1 MPRLEEAPFATHM
14 TEVDGGV
21 VVAVQGP
28 LDAYTVDEV
37 TQTLLSIP
45 TGTRALLDLSAVSFL
60 DSRALHHLRVVLT
73 RMANDGV
80 SLRCRVSGAMGRTT
94 QILEDQARSA

>member
-1 MPRLEEAPFATHM
+1 MPHLEEAPLVTRM
-14 TEVDGGV
+14 TEIDGGV
-21 VVAVQGP
+21 VVAVEGP

-45 TGTRALLDLSAVSFL
+45 TGTRAFLDLSAVSFL

-80 SLRCRVSGAMGRTT
+80 NLRCRVSGVMDRTT
-94 QILEDQARSA
+94 QILEEPARSA

>member
-1 MPRLEEAPFATHM
+1 MRHLEEAPFATRM
-14 TEVDGGV
+14 TEIDGGV
-21 VVAVQGP
+21 VVAVEGP

-60 DSRALHHLRVVLT
+60 DSRALHHLRVVLR
-73 RMANDGV
+73 RMSNDGV
-80 SLRCRVSGAMGRTT
+80 SLRCQVSGAMGRTT
-94 QILEDQARSA
+94 QILEERARSA